1 MINQLLLRLKLLK
14 DDKILIIVMTAMALG
29 LTLVFSSAMSGN
41 YKPEV
46 MLIDHDN
53 TTTSKEFVNELK
65 LSRLFRYTET
75 DEANA
80 IKNIETG
87 MSIAGL
93 VIDQGFSDK
102 LRTGDEVNLSVLR
115 SKDSIELI
123 QLQSDVRITAFKF
136 MSKFKTADI
145 TVQVIRDK
153 GFAVEEEELFEETY
167 NLSSYYWKYRNP
179 LNLNSQVL
187 SAERDWAYNPMIHYL
202 IGFTLFFS
210 TFTIVFVGSDIL
222 KEKQQKTW
230 QRKLVSPVSNTV
242 IMSSL
247 LIVTFIVGM
256 LQVGIIVL
264 IGNYFLDINWGMD
277 IGLMLIVFA
286 AFVYTFTAIGL
297 LVAGLAK
304 TIEQLGAIVPI
315 ILISS
320 AMLGGT
326 MWPLEIIQSKILLT
340 LANLMPHKWAMQ
352 IISQT
357 AAYGLNFNNYIT
369 SVLILVAMGTVY
381 LIIGIMLSKRHVY

>member
-46 MLIDHDN
+46 MLIDQDN
-53 TTTSKEFVNELK
+53 TTLSREFVNELK
-65 LSRLFRYTET
+65 LSRLFSYTET
-75 DEANA
+75 DEVNA
-80 IKNIETG
+80 IKSIETG
-87 MSIAGL
+87 MSIGGL
-93 VIDQGFSDK
+93 VIERGFSDT
-102 LRTGDEVNLSVLR
+102 LSEGEEVNLSVLR

-123 QLQSDVRITAFKF
+123 QLQSDVRTTAFKF

-153 GFAVEEEELFEETY
+153 GFDVVEEELFEETY

-179 LNLNSQVL
+179 FNLSSQVL
-187 SAERDWAYNPMIHYL
+187 SAESDWAYNPMIHYL

-230 QRKLVSPVSNTV
+230 QRKLVSPISNTV

-297 LVAGLAK
+297 LVAGLAR

-340 LANLMPHKWAMQ
+340 LANFMPHKWALQ

-357 AAYGLNFNNYIT
+357 AAYGLNVSNYIT
-369 SVLILVAMGTVY
+369 SVLVLITMGTVY

>member
-1 MINQLLLRLKLLK
+1 
-14 DDKILIIVMTAMALG
+14 
-29 LTLVFSSAMSGN
+29 MS
-41 YKPEV
+41 
-46 MLIDHDN
+46 
-53 TTTSKEFVNELK
+53 
-65 LSRLFRYTET
+65 
-75 DEANA
+75 
-80 IKNIETG
+80 
-87 MSIAGL
+87 
-93 VIDQGFSDK
+93 QGFTDMLLDGEK
-102 LRTGDEVNLSVLR
+102 INLSVLR
-115 SKDSIELI
+115 SKDSLELI
-123 QLQSDVRITAFKF
+123 QLQSDIRTTVFKF

-145 TVQVIRDK
+145 TVRVITDK
-153 GFAVEEEELFEETY
+153 GFNVDEVDLFDETY

-179 LNLNSQVL
+179 FSLNSQVL

-256 LQVGIIVL
+256 IQVGIIVL

-297 LVAGLAK
+297 LVAGLAR

-315 ILISS
+315 ILIST

-326 MWPLEIIQSKILLT
+326 MWPLEIIQSRILLT
-340 LANLMPHKWAMQ
+340 LANFMPHKWAMQ

-357 AAYGLNFNNYIT
+357 AAYGLNVTNYIT
-369 SVLILVAMGTVY
+369 SVLVLVAMGTVY

>member
-14 DDKILIIVMTAMALG
+14 DDKTLIIVMTVMALG
-29 LTLVFSSAMSGN
+29 LTMVFSSAMSGN

-53 TTTSKEFVNELK
+53 SAVSREFVNELK
-65 LSRLFRYTET
+65 LSGLFRYTET
-75 DEANA
+75 DNPNA

-87 MSIAGL
+87 MSVGGL
-93 VIDQGFSDK
+93 VIPQGFSEMMLD
-102 LRTGDEVNLSVLR
+102 GEEINLSVLR
-115 SKDSIELI
+115 SKDSLELI
-123 QLQSDVRITAFKF
+123 QLQSDVRTTAFKF

-145 TVQVIRDK
+145 TVRVITDK
-153 GFAVEEEELFEETY
+153 GFNLDEDKLFDETY

-179 LNLNSQVL
+179 FSLTSQVL

-210 TFTIVFVGSDIL
+210 TFTIVFVGADIL

-256 LQVGIIVL
+256 IQVGIIVL

-297 LVAGLAK
+297 LVAGLAR

-315 ILISS
+315 ILIST

-326 MWPLEIIQSKILLT
+326 MWPLEIIQSRILLT
-340 LANLMPHKWAMQ
+340 LANFMPHKWAMQ

-357 AAYGLNFNNYIT
+357 AAYGLNMTNYIT
-369 SVLILVAMGTVY
+369 SVLVLTAMGTVY

>member
-1 MINQLLLRLKLLK
+1 
-14 DDKILIIVMTAMALG
+14 
-29 LTLVFSSAMSGN
+29 
-41 YKPEV
+41 
-46 MLIDHDN
+46 
-53 TTTSKEFVNELK
+53 
-65 LSRLFRYTET
+65 
-75 DEANA
+75 
-80 IKNIETG
+80 
-87 MSIAGL
+87 
-93 VIDQGFSDK
+93 
-102 LRTGDEVNLSVLR
+102 
-115 SKDSIELI
+115 
-123 QLQSDVRITAFKF
+123 
-136 MSKFKTADI
+136 
-145 TVQVIRDK
+145 
-153 GFAVEEEELFEETY
+153 
-167 NLSSYYWKYRNP
+167 
-179 LNLNSQVL
+179 
-187 SAERDWAYNPMIHYL
+187 MIHYL

-256 LQVGIIVL
+256 IQVGIIVL

-297 LVAGLAK
+297 LVAGLAR

-315 ILISS
+315 ILIST

-326 MWPLEIIQSKILLT
+326 MWPLEIIQSRILLT
-340 LANLMPHKWAMQ
+340 LANFMPHKWAMQ

-357 AAYGLNFNNYIT
+357 AAYGLNVTNYIT
-369 SVLILVAMGTVY
+369 SVLVLVAMGTVY

>member
-29 LTLVFSSAMSGN
+29 LTMVFSSAMSGS

-53 TTTSKEFVNELK
+53 TAVSREFVNELK
-65 LSRLFRYTET
+65 LSGLFRYTEV
-75 DEANA
+75 DEINA

-87 MSIAGL
+87 MSVGGL
-93 VIDQGFSDK
+93 VISQGFTDMLLDGEK
-102 LRTGDEVNLSVLR
+102 INLSVLR
-115 SKDSIELI
+115 SKDSLELI
-123 QLQSDVRITAFKF
+123 QLQSDIRTTVFKF

-145 TVQVIRDK
+145 TVRVITDK
-153 GFAVEEEELFEETY
+153 GFNVDEDDLFDETY

-179 LNLNSQVL
+179 FSLNSQVL

-210 TFTIVFVGSDIL
+210 TFTIVFVGSNIL

-256 LQVGIIVL
+256 IQVGIIVL

-297 LVAGLAK
+297 LVAGLAR

-315 ILISS
+315 ILIST

-326 MWPLEIIQSKILLT
+326 MWPLEIIQSRILLT
-340 LANLMPHKWAMQ
+340 LANFMPHKWAMQ

-357 AAYGLNFNNYIT
+357 AAYGLNVTNYIT
-369 SVLILVAMGTVY
+369 SVLVLVAMGTVY

>member
-1 MINQLLLRLKLLK
+1 MIIQLLLRLKLLK

-53 TTTSKEFVNELK
+53 TVTSKEFVNELM
-65 LSRLFRYTET
+65 LSGLFRYTET
-75 DEANA
+75 DETNA
-80 IKNIETG
+80 IKKIETG
-87 MSIAGL
+87 MSIGGL
-93 VIDQGFSDK
+93 VISQGFSDK
-102 LRTGDEVNLSVLR
+102 LRDGEEINLNVLR
-115 SKDSIELI
+115 SKDSLELI
-123 QLQSDVRITAFKF
+123 QLQSDVRTTAFKF

-145 TVQVIRDK
+145 TVKVISDK
-153 GFAVEEEELFEETY
+153 GLNLDDEKLFEETY
-167 NLSSYYWKYRNP
+167 SLSSYYWKHRNP
-179 LNLNSQVL
+179 FSLNSQVL

-297 LVAGLAK
+297 MVAGLAR

-315 ILISS
+315 ILIST

-340 LANLMPHKWAMQ
+340 LANFMPHKWAMQ

-357 AAYGLNFNNYIT
+357 AAYGLNMSNYLT
-369 SVLILVAMGTVY
+369 SLLILVAMGTVY

>member
-1 MINQLLLRLKLLK
+1 MINQLLLRFKLLK
-14 DDKILIIVMTAMALG
+14 DDKTLIIVMTLMALG
-29 LTLVFSSAMSGN
+29 LTLVFSSSMSGN
-41 YKPEV
+41 YRPEV
-46 MLIDHDN
+46 MLVDSDN
-53 TTTSKEFVNELK
+53 TSESREFINELK
-65 LSRLFRYTET
+65 LSRLLRYTET

-87 MSIAGL
+87 MSIGGL
-93 VIDQGFSDK
+93 VIDQGFSDMMRNGK
-102 LRTGDEVNLSVLR
+102 EINLSILR

-123 QLQSDVRITAFKF
+123 QLRSDVQTTAFKF
-136 MSKFKTADI
+136 MSKFKTADM
-145 TVQVIRDK
+145 TVDIIK
-153 GFAVEEEELFEETY
+153 GEGFKVVEDELFEETY
-167 NLSSYYWKYRNP
+167 ALSTYYWRYRNP
-179 LNLNSQVL
+179 FNLNSQVMD
-187 SAERDWAYNPMIHYL
+187 AQKDWAYNPMIHYL

-242 IMSSL
+242 IISSL

-264 IGNYFLDINWGMD
+264 IGNYFLDINWGMN

-286 AFVYTFTAIGL
+286 AFVYAFTAIGL
-297 LVAGLAK
+297 VVAGLAK

-315 ILISS
+315 ILVSS

-357 AAYGLNFNNYIT
+357 SAYGLNVSNFIT
-369 SVLILVAMGTVY
+369 SVLVLIAMGTVY
-381 LIIGIMLSKRHVY
+381 LLIGLKLSKRHVY

>member
-1 MINQLLLRLKLLK
+1 MINQLLLRFKLLK
-14 DDKILIIVMTAMALG
+14 DDKILIVVMTLMALG

-46 MLIDHDN
+46 MLIDLDN
-53 TTTSKEFVNELK
+53 TAASREFVNELK
-65 LSRLFRYTET
+65 LSRLLRYTET
-75 DEANA
+75 DETNA

-87 MSIAGL
+87 MSIGGL
-93 VIDQGFSDK
+93 VIDQGFS
-102 LRTGDEVNLSVLR
+102 NLLIDGEEINISILR
-115 SKDSIELI
+115 SKDSLELI
-123 QLQSDVRITAFKF
+123 QLQSDVQTTAFKF

-145 TVQVIRDK
+145 TVEIIK
-153 GFAVEEEELFEETY
+153 GEGHEVLEDVLFEETY
-167 NLSSYYWKYRNP
+167 DLSNYYWRYRNP
-179 LNLNSQVL
+179 FSMNSQVL
-187 SAERDWAYNPMIHYL
+187 DAQKDWAYNPMIHYL

-230 QRKLVSPVSNTV
+230 QRKLVSPVSNK
-242 IMSSL
+242 IIISSL

-256 LQVGIIVL
+256 IQVGIIVL
-264 IGNYFLDINWGMD
+264 IGNYFLDINWGMN

-297 LVAGLAK
+297 VVAGLAR
-304 TIEQLGAIVPI
+304 TVEQLGAIVPI
-315 ILISS
+315 ILVSS

-340 LANLMPHKWAMQ
+340 LANFMPHKWAMQ

-357 AAYGLNFNNYIT
+357 SAYGLNVHSFIT
-369 SVLILVAMGTVY
+369 SVFVLIAMGTVY
-381 LIIGIMLSKRHVY
+381 LIIGIKLSKRHVY

>member
-1 MINQLLLRLKLLK
+1 MINQLLLRFKLLK
-14 DDKILIIVMTAMALG
+14 DDKILIVVMTLMALG
-29 LTLVFSSAMSGN
+29 LTLVFSSSMSGN

-46 MLIDHDN
+46 MLIDLDN
-53 TTTSKEFVNELK
+53 TAASREFVNELK
-65 LSRLFRYTET
+65 LSRLLRYTET
-75 DEANA
+75 DETNA

-87 MSIAGL
+87 MSIGGL
-93 VIDQGFSDK
+93 VIDQGFS
-102 LRTGDEVNLSVLR
+102 NLLIDGEEINISILR
-115 SKDSIELI
+115 SKDSLELI
-123 QLQSDVRITAFKF
+123 QLQSDVQTTAFKF

-145 TVQVIRDK
+145 TVEIIK
-153 GFAVEEEELFEETY
+153 GEGHEVLEDVLFEETY
-167 NLSSYYWKYRNP
+167 DLSNYYWRYRNP
-179 LNLNSQVL
+179 FSMNSQVL
-187 SAERDWAYNPMIHYL
+187 DAQKDWAYNPMIHYL

-230 QRKLVSPVSNTV
+230 QRKLVSPVSNK
-242 IMSSL
+242 IIISSL

-256 LQVGIIVL
+256 IQVGIIVL
-264 IGNYFLDINWGMD
+264 IGNYFLDINWGMN

-297 LVAGLAK
+297 VVAGLAR
-304 TIEQLGAIVPI
+304 TVEQLGAIVPI
-315 ILISS
+315 ILVSS

-340 LANLMPHKWAMQ
+340 LANFMPHKWAMQ

-357 AAYGLNFNNYIT
+357 SAYGLNVHSFIT
-369 SVLILVAMGTVY
+369 SVFVLIAMGTVY
-381 LIIGIMLSKRHVY
+381 LIIGIKLSKRHVY